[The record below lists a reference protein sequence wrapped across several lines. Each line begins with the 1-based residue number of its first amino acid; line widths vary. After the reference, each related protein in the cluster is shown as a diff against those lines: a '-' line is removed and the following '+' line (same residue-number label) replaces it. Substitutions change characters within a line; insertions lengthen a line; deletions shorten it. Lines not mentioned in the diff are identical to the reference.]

1 MMNTGRCMYILF
13 LSCVL
18 FLFGCSGGKKQTP
31 SQETVIN
38 QAVQEAATESAE
50 PIVQAEPAAEQVK
63 PQEQPEPEAVATP
76 EAASEPAAQPAP
88 DQSQESVQIPEAE
101 QKLTFARNNLKMAQK
116 GILGYSQIV
125 AICRGILSDYPD
137 TPYVQQAQ
145 ELLRQVPQNQRS
157 QFNLTDEE
165 LGTE

>member
-1 MMNTGRCMYILF
+1 MGSVMGRTPALDYNPFMPGAMND
-13 LSCVL
+13 S
-18 FLFGCSGGKKQTP
+18 SP
-31 SQETVIN
+31 SLHGHQFD
-38 QAVQEAATESAE
+38 AE
-50 PIVQAEPAAEQVK
+50 
-63 PQEQPEPEAVATP
+63 
-76 EAASEPAAQPAP
+76 P
-88 DQSQESVQIPEAE
+88 DQSQESPQIPDAE

-125 AICRGILSDYPD
+125 AICRGVISDYPD
-137 TPYVQQAQ
+137 TPYAQQAQ